1 MTHLKMTG
9 EFYDDV
15 KRVGDAISYLY
26 SMVEI
31 LEKERM
37 IMDKGKTATGIFICI
52 NDMKRETLKMV
63 NEAERLMRESDIEHY
78 GPLSSYI
85 RPYLAP

>member
-15 KRVGDAISYLY
+15 KRVGDAISYLH
-26 SMVEI
+26 SMI
-31 LEKERM
+31 DFLEKERM
-37 IMDKGKTATGIFICI
+37 VMDKGKTATSIFIRI
-52 NDMKRETLKMV
+52 NDMKREAEKMV
-63 NEAERLMRESDIEHY
+63 NEAERLLRESDIEHY
-78 GPLSSYI
+78 GPLSSYV